1 MLLLEVILC
10 SLNDHTHIAD
20 LLGLVQYI
28 SNDGPSSPGKK
39 VTSARGVHDNND
51 DFLLK
56 LRTSET
62 LMKMLLRNM
71 AFFTVSCLAK
81 KTILNYCPLLL
92 QRFLVPTL

>member
-10 SLNDHTHIAD
+10 SLNDHPHIAD

-28 SNDGPSSPGKK
+28 NSDAPSSPGKK
-39 VTSARGVHDNND
+39 PQSDHNFVDESD

-56 LRTSET
+56 LKISGT

-71 AFFTVSCLAK
+71 GFFTVSFNK
-81 KTILNYCPLLL
+81 GCPDLTSIFSKF
-92 QRFLVPTL
+92 RSSGIVE